1 MSLYERIAAR
11 PGGERALAVARIR
24 RSVLVILHRA
34 FKASGLDS
42 QSDLAK
48 RLRVR
53 RSAVNQVFR
62 GDGNVRISTLAEYLH
77 AMGFEADLTLVKAGE
92 MRTAALENR
101 SPVPAFPN
109 WSASTSVSYAAQ
121 HIRPLHDVRVVHA
134 DISWQ
139 NVGMGTGRGP
149 AILIDYNMFVID
161 ANTHSSLSGLRSTS
175 PLNEP
180 SATSSARSAFET
192 INLSGNFASAGAAL

>member
-11 PGGERALAVARIR
+11 PGGERALAAARLR

-34 FKASGLDS
+34 LKASGLDS

-48 RLRVR
+48 CLRVR

-92 MRTAALENR
+92 MRAAVLENR

-121 HIRPLHDVRVVHA
+121 HIRPLLDFRLCGDISGQNVRVEA
-134 DISWQ
+134 
-139 NVGMGTGRGP
+139 RGGP
-149 AILIDYNMFVID
+149 IILIDC
-161 ANTHSSLSGLRSTS
+161 NTHFALSGLSSTS
-175 PLNEP
+175 PLNE
-180 SATSSARSAFET
+180 T
-192 INLSGNFASAGAAL
+192 INLSRNLAIAGAAL